1 MHFLSAQSNAFDG
14 KSEAKVKNKI
24 LEGYKGKID
33 KSYPDLINEIIQKLV
48 KLDPN
53 ERADYDEIAKYPEI
67 SKHFKNIVAFS
78 EEDKR

>member
-24 LEGYKGKID
+24 LEGYKAKIEN
-33 KSYPDLINEIIQKLV
+33 YPDLINEIIQKLV

-53 ERADYDEIAKYPEI
+53 ERADYQEIAKYPEI
-67 SKHFKNIVAFS
+67 RKHFKNIAGIT
-78 EEDKR
+78 EEEKL